1 MNQAKLILAAALVGL
16 SSAAMA
22 ASTTDRDERMNS
34 ALENYRS
41 SGAAAKN
48 PEPGPFARAEE
59 STKRGARKAGHAI
72 KRGAQRAGEGIE
84 TGVEKTGAAL
94 RRTGQKIKESTTP
107 AK

>member
-1 MNQAKLILAAALVGL
+1 MNQAKLILVAALVGI
-16 SSAAMA
+16 SSVAMA
-22 ASTTDRDERMNS
+22 DSTADRDQRMNS
-34 ALENYRS
+34 ALENYRGS
-41 SGAAAKN
+41 NAAAKN

-72 KRGAQRAGEGIE
+72 KHGAQRAGQGVA

-94 RRTGQKIKESTTP
+94 RRTGEKIKESTTP